1 MTAARRV
8 AVVGG
13 GWAGLAAAVELAG
26 AGEHVTLYEMA
37 SRWGGRARR
46 VDADGTPLDNGQH
59 ILIGAYTA
67 TLATMRRI
75 GVDVDAALLRTP
87 LRLVAADGS
96 GLALPPGAPVP
107 AFVRAVWRQRH
118 WSPRER
124 AALLGAAGGWALRGF
139 RCDEALTVAQ
149 LCRGLP
155 SRVRAELIEPLC
167 VAALNTPA
175 AEASAAVFLRVLRD
189 ALFAGPGSADLLL
202 PRRSLS
208 ELLPE
213 PALRWL
219 AGRGAAL
226 RPGRRVGSIEA
237 DGSGW
242 RVDGDTYDAAVVA
255 VSAAEAARLLQPL
268 DAAWA
273 ALAGGLRHA
282 PIVTVYARGDGT
294 PLAAPMLALPAAA
307 ADAGAD
313 PAQFVFD
320 LGALAGATG
329 LLAFVVSGAAAWV
342 ERGSDATT
350 QAVVAQARRQLG
362 MAVEPLRCF
371 TEKRATFACT
381 PGLRRP
387 RAAVAPGLIAAGDF
401 VDGPY
406 PATLEGAVRSGI
418 DAARAAQSWFRDAK
432 SAPRVTTTAT

>member
-1 MTAARRV
+1 
-8 AVVGG
+8 
-13 GWAGLAAAVELAG
+13 
-26 AGEHVTLYEMA
+26 
-37 SRWGGRARR
+37 
-46 VDADGTPLDNGQH
+46 
-59 ILIGAYTA
+59 
-67 TLATMRRI
+67 
-75 GVDVDAALLRTP
+75 
-87 LRLVAADGS
+87 
-96 GLALPPGAPVP
+96 LPP
-107 AFVRAVWRQRH
+107 
-118 WSPRER
+118 
-124 AALLGAAGGWALRGF
+124 
-139 RCDEALTVAQ
+139 
-149 LCRGLP
+149 
-155 SRVRAELIEPLC
+155 RVRAELVEPLC

-219 AGRGAAL
+219 AARGAEL
-226 RPGRRVGSIEA
+226 QLGRRVGRIEA

-242 RVDGDTYDAAVVA
+242 RVDGDTHDAVVVA
-255 VSAAEAARLLQPL
+255 VSATEAARLVQPL

-273 ALAGGLRHA
+273 GLASGLRHA

-294 PLAAPMLALPAAA
+294 PLAAPMLALPAA
-307 ADAGAD
+307 DAD

-320 LGALAGATG
+320 LGALTGATG

-350 QAVVAQARRQLG
+350 QAVVEQARRRLG
-362 MAVEPLRCF
+362 MTVEPLRCF

-381 PGLRRP
+381 PGLQRP

-406 PATLEGAVRSGI
+406 PATLESAVRSGI

-432 SAPRVTTTAT
+432 SAPGVTTTAT